1 MIIYFLLI
9 VCSIHDNSSISFVS
23 LCNYD
28 GLILFKAFEWL
39 VQFCQL
45 EDLSPYI

>member
-9 VCSIHDNSSISFVS
+9 VCFIRDNGSISFVS

-28 GLILFKAFEWL
+28 GLILVKAFDGSFFSNW
-39 VQFCQL
+39 
-45 EDLSPYI
+45 